1 MKYLRTIRILMIIFL
16 VHVTTLAS
24 ANIVSANKRT
34 VLLEKKVVS
43 ENQIQI
49 TGITNN
55 STYDIRFQYR
65 VDEAGDTWKGFSI
78 PKNTRKD
85 TVFLCSACAIR
96 TIGVAGMSN
105 PIPLWTSEDT
115 RKEWKKTHPEAVKQE
130 VTPTQTTPDKNTKVV
145 ERVPASESSKRQ
157 SISTEEGIAI
167 FTRDWLNEKGWC
179 RYYSDKAVLDDSTQ
193 IYSMI
198 ALLKSDPTEEVIS
211 DAKSLLEEKR
221 AELDSMRLS
230 LSYDIQH
237 KYIDEYKQ
245 NPLENPVAV
254 KEGIVRI
261 LQEKIESRQVAL
273 SRLESLI
280 VAATEK
286 KPVNYV
292 YIISGGVVLLLII
305 LIISLVFRSK
315 KNKTASQVAG
325 QRPAEVAN
333 EIADPNL
340 VIIRKTTSAVLKTQN
355 IDDVIDNDA
364 YLKIECGEFAADSAV
379 SCMYLKNS
387 CIKDIYNLY
396 AEDLRNPEN
405 PKEDGCMVIGRWVF
419 DKNTEKY
426 AVTLEEVVRP
436 GDDAIFKEY
445 ELNFGGKIKLKVSE
459 RLRKLRR
466 DTDLQYDLTCWVH
479 SHPGLGVFFSNSD
492 SGVQMQL
499 KHPAH
504 PLFLTAMVI
513 DILTPEQE
521 TGIFTFR
528 RDGSINSKGDLKQMY
543 SLETLHKWAVDSEK
557 FGFKPEDHFD
567 ILAESQEHSSSC
579 TAIHLNNS
587 SIIDACSLMTHASSG
602 IAGWVQ
608 GYPISRNG
616 NVEMVVKGISS
627 SRYSNSSELI
637 GCLMVGAH
645 CSLPTVRKL
654 AAEYFQSLKF
664 VMFYSTSDENI
675 TVIPLISNE
684 LCLDDNYYGIE
695 SLEKLKI
702 WTRRKR

>member
-1 MKYLRTIRILMIIFL
+1 MCL
-16 VHVTTLAS
+16 VHATTM
-24 ANIVSANKRT
+24 VSAQGYKPPKPANSRT
-34 VLLEKKVVS
+34 VLLEKEAVA
-43 ENQIQI
+43 ENQIKI
-49 TGITNN
+49 TEIKNTSTHDIIFGYKIGPEDIHENWKSIEIAEGATNN
-55 STYDIRFQYR
+55 TVIICYACYCCEIGSAGLSSERNLCTPEDI
-65 VDEAGDTWKGFSI
+65 K
-78 PKNTRKD
+78 K
-85 TVFLCSACAIR
+85 
-96 TIGVAGMSN
+96 
-105 PIPLWTSEDT
+105 LWMQ
-115 RKEWKKTHPEAVKQE
+115 THPNQAKPVT
-130 VTPTQTTPDKNTKVV
+130 TPTQNTSEVGPKTV
-145 ERVPASESSKRQ
+145 EREPKTVERAPETGKRQ

-230 LSYDIQH
+230 LSDDIQH

-245 NPLENPVAV
+245 NPLEDPVAV

-261 LQEKIESRQVAL
+261 LQEKIESRQVDL

>member
-16 VHVTTLAS
+16 VHVTTLAN

-65 VDEAGDTWKGFSI
+65 VDEAGDTWKAFSI

-85 TVFLCSACAIR
+85 TVFLCSVCAIR

-105 PIPLWTSEDT
+105 PLDLWTSEDT
-115 RKEWKKTHPEAVKQE
+115 RKEWKKTHPEVVKQE

-145 ERVPASESSKRQ
+145 GKVPASESSKRQ

-230 LSYDIQH
+230 LSDDIQH

-245 NPLENPVAV
+245 NPLEDPVAV

-261 LQEKIESRQVAL
+261 LQEKIESRQVDL

-286 KPVNYV
+286 KPVNHV

-364 YLKIECGEFAADSAV
+364 YLKIECGDFAADSAV

-521 TGIFTFR
+521 MGIFTFR

-616 NVEMVVKGISS
+616 NMEMVVKGISS